1 MTSQTLIWTLRGRS
15 HEYVQLCK
23 PRVVALIVFT
33 AMIGMLLATPG
44 LPVAGPFLVA
54 SLGIGLAASGAAAF
68 NCLVEQ
74 RIDAQMARTRARP
87 LPLGRVGSM
96 EALLVAGGLA
106 ALGLFLLYRF
116 VNPLTA
122 WLTFATFVGYAVVY
136 TVLLK
141 PATPQ
146 NIVIG
151 GASGAMPPVLGWAAM
166 TGGINHEALLLFL
179 IIFAWTPPHFW
190 SLALY
195 RRTEYARAGLPML
208 PVTHGEAYTR
218 LHILFYTLLLAAV
231 TGLPLATGMSGG
243 LYAVAALGLNAV
255 FLAYAWRLFRHYSDA
270 LARRTFAWS
279 ILYLSLLFA
288 ALLLDHWVQPWIR
301 VS

>member
-1 MTSQTLIWTLRGRS
+1 MTTLVLRWSGLWGRAR
-15 HEYVQLCK
+15 EYAQLCK

-44 LPVAGPFLVA
+44 LPQTGAFLVA
-54 SLGIGLAASGAAAF
+54 SLGIALAAAGAAAF

-87 LPLGRVGSM
+87 LPRGQVKPLQ
-96 EALLVAGGLA
+96 ALLLAGTLA
-106 ALGLFLLYRF
+106 AVGLFLLYRY

-122 WLTFATFVGYAVVY
+122 WLTFATFIGYAVIY

-151 GASGAMPPVLGWAAM
+151 GASGAMPPLLGWVAM
-166 TGGINHEALLLFL
+166 TGQVGHEALLLFL
-179 IIFAWTPPHFW
+179 IVFAWTPPHFW

-195 RRTEYARAGLPML
+195 RKEEYARAGLPML
-208 PVTHGEAYTR
+208 PVTHGENYTL
-218 LHILFYTLLLAAV
+218 LHILFYTVLLAAV
-231 TGLPLATGMSGG
+231 TALPVATSMSGS
-243 LYAVAALGLNAV
+243 LYALAALVLNAI
-255 FLAYAWRLFRHYSDA
+255 FLAYAWRLYRGYSEA

-288 ALLLDHWVQPWIR
+288 ALLLDHWLPAG
-301 VS
+301 